1 MAKQTIICKCG
12 EVYMTELPFLPDN
25 QVRYI
30 GSCYKCRKLII
41 DECIIIGRKEKKKK

>member
-1 MAKQTIICKCG
+1 MATQKIICKCG
-12 EVYMTELPFLPDN
+12 EVYTTELPFLPDN

-41 DECIIIGRKEKKKK
+41 DEWIIGRKEKKKK